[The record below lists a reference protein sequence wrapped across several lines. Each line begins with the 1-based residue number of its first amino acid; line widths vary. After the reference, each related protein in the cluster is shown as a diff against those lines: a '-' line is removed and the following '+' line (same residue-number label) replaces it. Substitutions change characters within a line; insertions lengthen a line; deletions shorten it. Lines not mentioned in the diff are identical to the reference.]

1 MSETTIRAAGHSID
15 FRKDLFR
22 EYVRTNRFA
31 AFEGKGP
38 TNCIAQKLSSD
49 PIIRHPLVTR
59 LKGAGVT
66 GSDMLRGSGEAIGN
80 YWWTTNPTFYRNA
93 VEFNKEDQ
101 QKTNLALM
109 QESRPLLLQWMMEE
123 HRDRIIHAMSA
134 VYDGTTYA
142 GLDASVTY
150 PTAATE
156 TVKDAWL
163 VTNAARTIF
172 GSYSAGGSAGG
183 TDHSADLA
191 QIDATNDLFT
201 YTRLR
206 AMRLLA
212 EDADPHIRP
221 YQTQEE
227 GEVYVVFAGSVA
239 FRDLKAS
246 LDTINQNADLRGM
259 KITAGGNVIGRD
271 GDLFFEGTIIRKVP
285 EIGTQL
291 SGTGKSLAL
300 AGAGGAVRVEA
311 VFMCGQQALIH
322 GLGQMPDIIVDRDY
336 DFKFRPAVAVEC
348 KEDVKKTYFN
358 DIQHGMVTGYFSGAK

>member
-1 MSETTIRAAGHSID
+1 MAETTIRADGHTID

-49 PIIRHPLVTR
+49 PILRHPLITR

-109 QESRPLLLQWMMEE
+109 TESRPLLLQWMMEE

-134 VYDGTTYA
+134 AYDGTTYA

-163 VTNAARTIF
+163 LANADRFIF
-172 GSYSAGGSAGG
+172 GDTEYAPASG
-183 TDHSADLA
+183 DHSAGLDT
-191 QIDATNDLFT
+191 IDAAASLFT
-201 YTRLR
+201 YSRLR
-206 AMRLLA
+206 DMRLLA

-271 GDLFFEGTIIRKVP
+271 GDLFFEGTIVRKVP

-291 SGTGKSLAL
+291 SGTGKSLAT
-300 AGAGGAVRVEA
+300 AGASSVRVEA
-311 VFMCGQQALIH
+311 VFMCGQQAIMH

-348 KEDVKKTYFN
+348 KEDVKKAFFN
-358 DIQHGMVTGYFSGAK
+358 DIQHGMVTGYFSGVK